1 LNLLYS
7 EPIVVVF
14 HPHLSLLSESS
25 SR

>member
-7 EPIVVVF
+7 EQIVVVF